1 MTGLNR
7 APDSLAFRVLRRAL
21 WPPEHSNRPP
31 PFWNMPFF
39 QRRFFPNRPSLFPN
53 RIYPLLGLGYFAV
66 FARWPFYPIGAYYI
80 FRSARLV
87 TWFLF
92 LKGAS
97 PQIDDRPLAIVKKLR
112 AWTALL
118 VPLVIAAVTEGRVA
132 AELAKRLSIFSVA
145 PALFVLSAPLVV
157 MIVIGCAQR
166 DARSAMRTAVRTP
179 LCKLLCYLGTVA
191 LACSLFAALPGNA
204 DLDDA
209 DWTVLVRVAAFA
221 WALLVFLF
229 ATPRVMRT
237 GFSLGAVHPFLP
249 PVLASVLTLEC
260 AALVGLPSG
269 PWPITCL
276 LLLCGPGLVI
286 AISWWEIHRL
296 RILYGVTL
304 RGG

>member
-1 MTGLNR
+1 MTGSNR
-7 APDSLAFRVLRRAL
+7 APDSLAFRVLRRTL
-21 WPPEHSNRPP
+21 WPPEHSDRPP

-39 QRRFFPNRPSLFPN
+39 QRRFFPDRPSLFPN

-66 FARWPFYPIGAYYI
+66 FVQWPLYLIGTYYI

-97 PQIDDRPLAIVKKLR
+97 PQIGGRPLAIVKKLR

-118 VPLVIAAVTEGRVA
+118 VPLVIAAVTGGGVA
-132 AELAKRLSIFSVA
+132 RQLAKHLSIYSVS

-179 LCKLLCYLGTVA
+179 LCQLLCYLGTVA
-191 LACSLFAALPGNA
+191 LAFTLFAALPNNV

-209 DWTVLVRVAAFA
+209 DWALLVRVAAFV
-221 WALLVFLF
+221 WALLVLLF

-237 GFSLGAVHPFLP
+237 GFSLGAVHPVLP

-260 AALVGLPSG
+260 AVLFGLPSG

-296 RILYGVTL
+296 RILYGVSL
-304 RGG
+304 RSG

>member
-1 MTGLNR
+1 
-7 APDSLAFRVLRRAL
+7 
-21 WPPEHSNRPP
+21 
-31 PFWNMPFF
+31 MPFF

-53 RIYPLLGLGYFAV
+53 RIYPLLGLVYFAV
-66 FARWPFYPIGAYYI
+66 FARWALYPIGAYYI

-118 VPLVIAAVTEGRVA
+118 VPLVIAAVAGGGVA
-132 AELAKRLSIFSVA
+132 AQLAKHLSIYSVS

-166 DARSAMRTAVRTP
+166 DARSAMWTAVRTP
-179 LCKLLCYLGTVA
+179 LCKLLFYLGTVA
-191 LACSLFAALPGNA
+191 LAFTLFAALPSEVN
-204 DLDDA
+204 LDDA
-209 DWTVLVRVAAFA
+209 GWALRVRVAAFV
-221 WALLVFLF
+221 WALLVLLF

-237 GFSLGAVHPFLP
+237 GFGLGAVHPVLP

-260 AALVGLPSG
+260 AALLGLPGG

-296 RILYGVTL
+296 RTLHGVTL
-304 RGG
+304 RAG